1 MNACSIA
8 IVAFAIST
16 ATAAELPTAG
26 LRRLTDRSR
35 AYNDPDPEGASHA
48 PSIADPLVLHYFS
61 RHECIGS
68 GN

>member
-1 MNACSIA
+1 MNARAIA

-26 LRRLTDRSR
+26 LRCLTDRSR

-61 RHECIGS
+61 FYVRIGS